1 MPSFPISRALKEK
14 VIKMLNDRIKRG
26 MLKKSEGPYRN
37 PWFLTKK
44 KDKIS
49 YRLVNAIMEI
59 NRVTIRDINMSP
71 SADEFAE
78 KFSGY
83 AIISLIN
90 FFSKYD

>member
-1 MPSFPISRALKEK
+1 
-14 VIKMLNDRIKRG
+14 MLNDRIKRDRR
-26 MLKKSEGPYRN
+26 KKSEGPYRN

-49 YRLVNAIMEI
+49 YRLINAVMKM
-59 NRVTIRDINMSP
+59 NRVTIRNANIFL

-78 KFSGY
+78 EFFKCT
-83 AIISLIN
+83 ITLLIN